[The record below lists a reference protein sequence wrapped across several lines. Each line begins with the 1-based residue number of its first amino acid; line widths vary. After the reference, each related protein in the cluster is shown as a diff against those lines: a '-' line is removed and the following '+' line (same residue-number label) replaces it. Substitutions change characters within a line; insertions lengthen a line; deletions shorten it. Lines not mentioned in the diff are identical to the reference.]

1 MTHHHCRSVVL
12 ILGALAIALT
22 SGVLVQSQVEPRRVR
37 LALVNVP
44 EDVLRPI
51 LPTFNATA
59 NERAEIVYTGND
71 PFAAARNGQADLV
84 IAHYGHGGVQPF
96 VTSGLGRWPQAVFS
110 NQMALI
116 GPSNDPAGVRGLT
129 DASAALRK
137 IATSHSKFLVNNSE
151 GARYLEQVLWT
162 AAGIQPSGEWYLNR
176 GSQAMQAVR
185 DAAREGAYVMFGV
198 PPLLRLKAQQS
209 IDLEPL
215 VTAESIFQR
224 IMVAVVVN
232 PERVPGANAAGAEAF
247 QRFLLEPSTQAVLRA
262 FRYPGLD
269 VQVWWPAGRHNQPQD

>member
-1 MTHHHCRSVVL
+1 MNHHRCQCGVFIV
-12 ILGALAIALT
+12 
-22 SGVLVQSQVEPRRVR
+22 GVLVTALTTAAFTQSQLEPRRVR

-51 LPTFNATA
+51 LPTFNAKA
-59 NERAEIVYTGND
+59 NQRAEIVYTGND

-116 GPSNDPAGVRGLT
+116 GPSNDPASVRGLT

-137 IATSHSKFLVNNSE
+137 IATSRSKFLVNNSE

-162 AAGIQPSGEWYLNR
+162 AAGIQPSGAWYLNR

-247 QRFLLEPSTQAVLRA
+247 QRFLLQPSTQAVIRA